1 MKRLIAVVT
10 LMLAACGPSNQ
21 TPAPEAPPAEEAVV
35 ADLTI
40 SAAGAGGISAAL
52 PMSVEAIAQAAPT
65 FLVRE
70 VADQIEGQPFVAI
83 TLSANNEEVFRASP
97 TSDGRHIHSIVT
109 SSGTARGPDGE
120 IVGQTTF
127 AQLPRGAAPFCNPEF
142 VEGSP
147 GFACSTAMDGRFWR
161 VYRLPA
167 GYDGPSD
174 PFDAIDPDFT
184 ERATLAEMRWIA
196 PRTN

>member
-1 MKRLIAVVT
+1 MRCFIAAAALT
-10 LMLAACGPSNQ
+10 LAACGPSTQ
-21 TPAPEAPPAEEAVV
+21 APAPEAAPVEEAVV
-35 ADLTI
+35 ANVTI

-52 PMSVEAIAQAAPT
+52 PMNVEAIAQAAPA

-70 VADQIEGQPFVAI
+70 VAAQIEGEPFVAI

-109 SSGTARGPDGE
+109 ASRMARGPNGE
-120 IVGQTTF
+120 IVGQSTF
-127 AQLPRGAAPFCNPEF
+127 AQLPGGEAHFCNPEF

-184 ERATLAEMRWIA
+184 ERAALAEMRWIA